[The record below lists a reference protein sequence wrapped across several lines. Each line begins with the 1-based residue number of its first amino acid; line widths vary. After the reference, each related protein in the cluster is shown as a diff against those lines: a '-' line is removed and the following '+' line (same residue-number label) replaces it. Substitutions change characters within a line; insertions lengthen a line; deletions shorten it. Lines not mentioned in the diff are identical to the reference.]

1 MEAWKIDRVELE
13 PTANDAVVVFED
25 GETVPF
31 TRWGVIRG
39 AYRDKESYYGYL
51 ITTLRDLTSLPKTYC
66 HPFVEQI
73 IHLLGLDKVYY
84 FQYNVG
90 KSKYVVNYHDGEKKH
105 PDGSDFYD
113 IFLTNNKR
121 TLAKFVNGL
130 KKQGYTERMFTL

>member
-1 MEAWKIDRVELE
+1 MESNKIKKIELSPE
-13 PTANDAVVVFED
+13 NAVWTYFED
-25 GETVPF
+25 GWVSIF
-31 TRWGVIRG
+31 GRRRVIEE

-51 ITTLRDLTSLPKTYC
+51 ITTLRDLTNLPKTYC
-66 HPFVEQI
+66 HPFAKQI

-90 KSKYVVNYHDGEKKH
+90 CSKYVVNYHDGEKKH

-121 TLAKFVNGL
+121 TLAKFVSGL
-130 KKQGYTERMFTL
+130 KKQGYTERMFSI

>member
-1 MEAWKIDRVELE
+1 MEAWKISKVEYDSM
-13 PTANDAVVVFED
+13 ANDAVVVFED
-25 GETVPF
+25 GTTVPF
-31 TRWGVIRG
+31 SRLGVIRG

-51 ITTLRDLTSLPKTYC
+51 ITTLRDLTNLPKTYC
-66 HPFVEQI
+66 HPFVKQI
-73 IHLLGLDKVYY
+73 IHFLGLDKVYY

-90 KSKYVVNYHDGEKKH
+90 NSKYVVNYHDGEKKH

-130 KKQGYTERMFTL
+130 KKQGYMERMFSL

>member
-1 MEAWKIDRVELE
+1 MKAWKISRVELE
-13 PTANDAVVVFED
+13 PTVNHAVVVFED

-31 TRWGVIRG
+31 TRWGVIRR

-51 ITTLRDLTSLPKTYC
+51 ITTLRDLTNLPKTYC
-66 HPFVEQI
+66 HPFVKQI

-90 KSKYVVNYHDGEKKH
+90 SSKYVVNYHDGEKKH

-121 TLAKFVNGL
+121 TLAKFVNDL
-130 KKQGYTERMFTL
+130 KKQGYTERMFSI

>member
-1 MEAWKIDRVELE
+1 MEAWKINRVELE
-13 PTANDAVVVFED
+13 PTANDAVAVFED
-25 GETVPF
+25 GTTVPF
-31 TRWGVIRG
+31 TRLGVIRG

-51 ITTLRDLTSLPKTYC
+51 ITTLRDLTNLPKTYC

-90 KSKYVVNYHDGEKKH
+90 SSKYVVNYHDGEKKH

-113 IFLTNNKR
+113 IFLTNNKQA
-121 TLAKFVNGL
+121 LAKFVRDL
-130 KKQGYTERMFTL
+130 KKQGYTERMFSL

>member
-1 MEAWKIDRVELE
+1 MEAWKINRVESE
-13 PTANDAVVVFED
+13 PTANDVVVVFED

-90 KSKYVVNYHDGEKKH
+90 SSKYVVNYHDGEKKH

>member
-1 MEAWKIDRVELE
+1 MEYKIKSVD
-13 PTANDAVVVFED
+13 TAKNGNVVVYFD
-25 GETVPF
+25 DDYNTVF
-31 TRWGVIRG
+31 SRNNVISG
-39 AYRDKESYYGYL
+39 AYRDRESYYGYL

-90 KSKYVVNYHDGEKKH
+90 CSKYVVNYHDGEKKH

-113 IFLTNNKR
+113 IFLTNNKQ
-121 TLAKFVNGL
+121 TLAKFVSGL
-130 KKQGYTERMFTL
+130 KKQGYTERMFSL